1 MAVGI
6 IPNLVVLSWYI
17 RLCTLGSRNS
27 HAFVA
32 GHSSGF
38 CKRNESDSGG
48 ASPFRRF
55 EAILT
60 RYLQHPQKQM
70 TTLLNL
76 YKIGLDVCYFLGV
89 HIFRLSTPCKMF
101 HSKITYPF
109 PQKSHECALKLT
121 DLWFT
126 SLLFDLKYKF
136 INGSF
141 AFSPG

>member
-1 MAVGI
+1 MVWAQSKEQKEKTGNGYWIELIII

-17 RLCTLGSRNS
+17 PLCTLGSRNS
-27 HAFVA
+27 QAFVA

-70 TTLLNL
+70 TN
-76 YKIGLDVCYFLGV
+76 
-89 HIFRLSTPCKMF
+89 P
-101 HSKITYPF
+101 SK
-109 PQKSHECALKLT
+109 
-121 DLWFT
+121 
-126 SLLFDLKYKF
+126 SLRPYH
-136 INGSF
+136 
-141 AFSPG
+141 

>member
-1 MAVGI
+1 MNEELNDYSLSNLQQKHNILHGMGTVERAERKKQEMAVGI

-27 HAFVA
+27 QAFVA

-48 ASPFRRF
+48 ASPFCRF

-70 TTLLNL
+70 TN
-76 YKIGLDVCYFLGV
+76 
-89 HIFRLSTPCKMF
+89 P
-101 HSKITYPF
+101 SK
-109 PQKSHECALKLT
+109 
-121 DLWFT
+121 
-126 SLLFDLKYKF
+126 SLRPYH
-136 INGSF
+136 
-141 AFSPG
+141 